1 MKRNYL
7 ELKGEEAAA
16 GPMLSKIHYPA
27 QQQQQQ
33 LHSFS
38 HHFQL
43 ASGDHHASEDDTSA
57 ATSRPSPPSSTT
69 PDNPRPRPEA
79 SSAGDGATIEVIRRP
94 RGRPPGS
101 KNKPKFPVFITGE
114 PEPVMSPYIL
124 EIPGGADIVEAI
136 SRFCRRKGIGLCV
149 LTGTG
154 TVANFT
160 LLQPSAANVPTGST
174 VTFHG
179 RFEILSI
186 SAIFLQQNPSIL
198 APNSFKISL
207 AGPQGQIVGGHVAG
221 PLVAAGPVF
230 VVASSFNNPSYHR
243 LMEEHDDSRK
253 STADGHSPPVSA
265 GVDSPG
271 NHSLGHQLQQ
281 GADSGRLPTMYSCHM
296 PTESMWVPPSK
307 QQQQHH
313 HY

>member
-1 MKRNYL
+1 MKRDYL
-7 ELKGEEAAA
+7 EPKSEAAA
-16 GPMLSKIHYPA
+16 AAGSMFSKIHHPPSLHPS
-27 QQQQQQ
+27 QQ
-33 LHSFS
+33 LHPFS

-43 ASGDHHASEDDTSA
+43 AAGDRQGSEDDSSA
-57 ATSRPSPPSSTT
+57 ATSRQSPPSSAT
-69 PDNPRPRPEA
+69 PDNPRPKPEA
-79 SSAGDGATIEVIRRP
+79 GSAGDGATIEVIRRP

-101 KNKPKFPVFITGE
+101 KNKPKPPVVITRE

-160 LLQPSAANVPTGST
+160 LLQPSTANI
-174 VTFHG
+174 TFHG

-186 SAIFLQQNPSIL
+186 SATFLQQNLSLPVPSG
-198 APNSFKISL
+198 FKISL

-221 PLVAAGPVF
+221 PLVAAGQVF
-230 VVASSFNNPSYHR
+230 VVAASFNNPSYHR
-243 LMEEHDDSRK
+243 LMEEHDDCGK
-253 STADGHSPPVSA
+253 STADGNSPPVSG
-265 GVDSPG
+265 GVDSGG
-271 NHSLGHQLQQ
+271 NHSHGHQQQQQ
-281 GADSGRLPTMYSCHM
+281 GTDSCGVPTMYSCHM
-296 PTESMWVPPSK
+296 PTESMWVTPSK
-307 QQQQHH
+307 QHQQN